1 MCSKFLLVNEY
12 LSRMVLDFDSLLTTF
27 LIKVGAIKA
36 SVSLA
41 ANSMQ

>member
-12 LSRMVLDFDSLLTTF
+12 LSGMVLDFDSLLTIF
-27 LIKVGAIKA
+27 LIKVEAVKA